1 MLTPI
6 PQVTSKLSFRMTDA
20 DKVVAATFAVAGCGG
35 LGHGKPED
43 YIAEHEVFLQ
53 LLSERAAIAQH
64 AEKDA
69 SLSPWKF
76 GS

>member
-1 MLTPI
+1 M
-6 PQVTSKLSFRMTDA
+6 
-20 DKVVAATFAVAGCGG
+20 VAATFAVARCGG

-43 YIAEHEVFLQ
+43 YIAEYDVFLR
-53 LLSERAAIAQH
+53 LLNEREATAER

-69 SLSPWKF
+69 PPSQWKF

>member
-1 MLTPI
+1 
-6 PQVTSKLSFRMTDA
+6 MTDA
-20 DKVVAATFAVAGCGG
+20 DKIVAATFAVARCGG

-43 YIAEHEVFLQ
+43 YIAEYEVFLQ
-53 LLSERAAIAQH
+53 LLSERAAFAQH

>member
-1 MLTPI
+1 MS
-6 PQVTSKLSFRMTDA
+6 PQMTDA
-20 DKVVAATFAVAGCGG
+20 DKIVAATFAVARCGG
-35 LGHGKPED
+35 LGHSKPED
-43 YIAEHEVFLQ
+43 YIAEYDSFLR
-53 LLSERAAIAQH
+53 LLNERDATAER

>member
-1 MLTPI
+1 MSP
-6 PQVTSKLSFRMTDA
+6 KMTDA
-20 DKVVAATFAVAGCGG
+20 DKIVAATFAVARCGG

-43 YIAEHEVFLQ
+43 YIAEYDIFLR
-53 LLSERAAIAQH
+53 LLTEREANAER

-69 SLSPWKF
+69 SLSSWKF

>member
-1 MLTPI
+1 
-6 PQVTSKLSFRMTDA
+6 LSPKISDA
-20 DKVVAATFAVAGCGG
+20 DKIVAATFAVARCGG

-43 YIAEHEVFLQ
+43 YIAEYDIFLR
-53 LLSERAAIAQH
+53 LLTEREAT
-64 AEKDA
+64 AERSAKDT